1 MHHQLSVAIG
11 QCSDK
16 GLKDINQDFY
26 GIYIPKE
33 PQLSS
38 KGIAI
43 AVADGIS
50 SSDVSHMA
58 SQAAVTGFLEDY
70 YCTSEAWSVKKSVHR
85 VLTATNSWLHA
96 QTRQNR
102 HCYDKD
108 RGYVCTLSA
117 MIVKSTTAHLFHVG
131 DTRIYRLR
139 GRELE
144 QLTDDHRLWI
154 SPQKSYLS
162 RAMGIDSHLELDYRT
177 VTVETGDVFVLAT
190 DGIYEFVCSQY
201 LIDRIDASETD
212 LDATAAAIVA
222 EALDRGSDD
231 NLTIQIVRIDNL
243 PSPASGEVLSGLAEL
258 PFPPLL
264 EARMQ
269 FDGYTIVRALHASSR
284 SHLFLAVD
292 NDTGHQVAIK
302 TPSIDLRGDPAY
314 LERFMMEDWIARRIN
329 SAHVLKP
336 CAQSR
341 RRNFLYVVTEFVD
354 GQTLAQWMIDHPQP
368 DLETVRGIVEQ
379 IGKGLRAFHRLEM
392 LHQDLRPENIM
403 IDTTGTVKIID
414 FGATRVAGIVEINP
428 AEAPSQR
435 LGTAQYSAPE
445 YFLGDEG
452 SQRSDLFSLAVIT
465 YQMLGGR
472 LPYGADVAKCRS
484 RADQNK
490 LHYDE
495 LHYDHPQIPSWIDAA
510 IRRAVHPDPYQRHGD
525 VAEFLFDL
533 RHPNQGFLN
542 KTRAPLLERNPAIFW
557 KSVAAML
564 AFTVIAL
571 ALALG
576 TSQQRLAMESSRL
589 LNQRGNTNSPAMH
602 VDRMAPPL
610 PTPAPV
616 H

>member
-38 KGIAI
+38 KGIAV

-50 SSDVSHMA
+50 SSDVSHIA

-117 MIVKSTTAHLFHVG
+117 MVVKSTTAHLFHVG

-162 RAMGIDSHLELDYRT
+162 RAMGIDSHLELDYRS

-201 LIDRIDASETD
+201 LIDRIDAGKTD

-243 PSPASGEVLSGLAEL
+243 PSPASGEVLSALAEL

-292 NDTGHQVAIK
+292 NEIVHQNTVHR
-302 TPSIDLRGDPAY
+302 S
-314 LERFMMEDWIARRIN
+314 ARRPGLSGTLHDGGLDC
-329 SAHVLKP
+329 SANQQRP
-336 CAQSR
+336 CA
-341 RRNFLYVVTEFVD
+341 
-354 GQTLAQWMIDHPQP
+354 
-368 DLETVRGIVEQ
+368 ETVRAI
-379 IGKGLRAFHRLEM
+379 A
-392 LHQDLRPENIM
+392 
-403 IDTTGTVKIID
+403 
-414 FGATRVAGIVEINP
+414 A
-428 AEAPSQR
+428 
-435 LGTAQYSAPE
+435 AQ
-445 YFLGDEG
+445 F
-452 SQRSDLFSLAVIT
+452 FV
-465 YQMLGGR
+465 
-472 LPYGADVAKCRS
+472 
-484 RADQNK
+484 
-490 LHYDE
+490 
-495 LHYDHPQIPSWIDAA
+495 
-510 IRRAVHPDPYQRHGD
+510 
-525 VAEFLFDL
+525 
-533 RHPNQGFLN
+533 
-542 KTRAPLLERNPAIFW
+542 
-557 KSVAAML
+557 
-564 AFTVIAL
+564 
-571 ALALG
+571 
-576 TSQQRLAMESSRL
+576 
-589 LNQRGNTNSPAMH
+589 RGNGICRRPDLGPVDDRSSQTRSGDRTRHRRTNRQGPAGVSPFGNAASGF
-602 VDRMAPPL
+602 AP
-610 PTPAPV
+610 
-616 H
+616 